1 MIFQGLVLLMIVNVL
16 YLFLNVLNMEST
28 LNDINVILIKN
39 DFAYSKRVILYF

>member
-28 LNDINVILIKN
+28 LNDINVILIQN

>member
-1 MIFQGLVLLMIVNVL
+1 MIFQCLVLLMIVNVL

-39 DFAYSKRVILYF
+39 DLLYF